1 MLAVVKKHHT
11 DRPLFEIKGEI
22 PLDIIEYL
30 KDKFPEDIQII
41 DDDEEDK
48 INIFNSE
55 WFAEIEAST
64 TPGEVVK
71 IYRENNNLTQKQLG
85 ERLGKFTRQNIS
97 DIEHGLRGIS
107 KEVALKLSS
116 IFNVGVERFIA

>member
-11 DRPLFEIKGEI
+11 DHPLFEIKGEI
-22 PLDIIEYL
+22 PLDVIEYL
-30 KDKFPEDIQII
+30 KSKFPEDIQII
-41 DDDEEDK
+41 DEEDT

-55 WFAEIEAST
+55 WFVEIEAST

-85 ERLGKFTRQNIS
+85 EKLGKFTRQNIS